1 MLAFA
6 VEDRPLIARIYES
19 KKELLGRY
27 AYSVLK
33 DEQEAADVVQQ
44 SVLDFMEAFHR
55 LSHLSEDKLCGY
67 LFSITRNNVYDECKR
82 RNKLFPSEWMIDE
95 ADPID
100 TEEVALTRVGIE
112 DMKKAI
118 RHLPPRYGSYLQM
131 VYLDKLDREVV
142 ARALGVKPD
151 SLRMIDVRAKKL
163 LKALLL
169 RGEEV

>member
-1 MLAFA
+1 
-6 VEDRPLIARIYES
+6 
-19 KKELLGRY
+19 
-27 AYSVLK
+27 
-33 DEQEAADVVQQ
+33 
-44 SVLDFMEAFHR
+44 
-55 LSHLSEDKLCGY
+55 
-67 LFSITRNNVYDECKR
+67 
-82 RNKLFPSEWMIDE
+82 
-95 ADPID
+95 
-100 TEEVALTRVGIE
+100 
-112 DMKKAI
+112 MKKAI